1 MTESEPVTQLLII
14 FRNLLKPLKNMFS
27 LNFIFNIID
36 FTKIDFTEVYIKYFF
51 TYYVVTV
58 MKNEVYFG
66 VVIVTAGIHQSS
78 HVTLVLIEMMS
89 MLASQLGSMGP
100 AMHSEWRYFWFSFLG
115 FNFVI
120 FWSVSQG
127 IQVFSCSC
135 AFTS

>member
-14 FRNLLKPLKNMFS
+14 FRNLLKPLKNVFS

-51 TYYVVTV
+51 TNYVVTV

-100 AMHSEWRYFWFSFLG
+100 AMHSE
-115 FNFVI
+115 
-120 FWSVSQG
+120 
-127 IQVFSCSC
+127 
-135 AFTS
+135 